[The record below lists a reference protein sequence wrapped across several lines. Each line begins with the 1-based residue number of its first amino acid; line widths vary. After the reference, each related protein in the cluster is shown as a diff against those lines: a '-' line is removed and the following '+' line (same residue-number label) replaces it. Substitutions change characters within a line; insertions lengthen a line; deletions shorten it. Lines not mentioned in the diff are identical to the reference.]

1 MEEVRQAGLEVEF
14 KVRHGSIVHEIV
26 NEINHGS
33 YDLLGMG
40 SAYSAHSLRHLYMPN
55 VTAEVSEV
63 VAIPLLSVR
72 LGYEL
77 SRE

>member
-1 MEEVRQAGLEVEF
+1 
-14 KVRHGSIVHEIV
+14 
-26 NEINHGS
+26 
-33 YDLLGMG
+33 MG